1 MNSRKVH
8 IHIDRMVIEGLP
20 PHAHQRFVRALETH
34 LTQMVDAQAPR
45 DLFAAS
51 SRRIASLD
59 AGRLRAGAT
68 PEQAA
73 AQVTAALHGKLAG
86 KGINRHG

>member
-1 MNSRKVH
+1 MH
-8 IHIDRMVIEGLP
+8 IWICVVLGLLVAGSARAAGFTPPTPAQRAALFSAPASID
-20 PHAHQRFVRALETH
+20 
-34 LTQMVDAQAPR
+34 
-45 DLFAAS
+45 DL
-51 SRRIASLD
+51 LK
-59 AGRLRAGAT
+59 GAT